1 MLKPSVIGGAF
12 GVYLILDVDAR
23 DASSLELT
31 DTAHDVQ
38 WITISCPSIGYDRE
52 IDRSHDPLG
61 NLHLLV
67 ER

>member
-12 GVYLILDVDAR
+12 GVHLILEVNAR

-38 WITISCPSIGYDRE
+38 WITISCPSVGYDRE
-52 IDRSHDPLG
+52 IGRPHDPLG
-61 NLHLLV
+61 NLYLLV
-67 ER
+67 QG